1 MPAYVIGEANITRPE
16 QMKDYG
22 PAVMASV
29 QKHGGRYLARGAE
42 PFVLEGGPAHNILM
56 IEFDDVEA
64 AKRWYASP
72 EYQAAKAMRQ
82 GASNVR
88 LVLIDSF
95 VKKPA

>member
-1 MPAYVIGEANITRPE
+1 MAAYVIGEAHVIRPE
-16 QMKDYG
+16 LMKDYG

-29 QKHGGRYLARGAE
+29 EKYGGKYLARGAE

-56 IEFDDVEA
+56 IEFADVETA
-64 AKRWYASP
+64 RRWYASP

-82 GASNVR
+82 GNSNVR
-88 LVLIDSF
+88 LVVIDSF